1 MRCEVIV
8 HYLQGKDVLT
18 QRGSL
23 VPVVGPFSDCIVIE
37 VDDTHVVFIPSKI
50 IKIVV
55 KEMPDFFMI
64 EEEHLHMM
72 KERMQT
78 HFKNAHT
85 QVEEN
90 VDNDGVYFA

>member
-1 MRCEVIV
+1 MRCEVTV
-8 HYLQGKDVLT
+8 HYLQGEDVLT

-23 VPVVGPFSDCIVIE
+23 VPVGGPFSDCIVIE
-37 VDDTHVVFIPSKI
+37 VDDTHVVFIPNKV

-55 KEMPDFFMI
+55 KEMPDFFII

-72 KERMQT
+72 KEMHDRQM
-78 HFKNAHT
+78 FDAHA